1 LLQELLR
8 PALPALAGG
17 VSPALAR
24 FRRLT
29 MHCKALA
36 FVTMVSGAF
45 VAGLDAGGTLAPFS
59 YLRIFFPSRSTLK
72 KTQIHQNPDLQTC
85 NFSSTFQET
94 QFREHHEQASSV
106 MKEKQSTTNF
116 AGCFHLKLILN
127 TPHRSL
133 KVSISTPRTIG

>member
-8 PALPALAGG
+8 PALPALAGA

-45 VAGLDAGGTLAPFS
+45 VAGLDAGGISSLFF
-59 YLRIFFPSRSTLK
+59 IF
-72 KTQIHQNPDLQTC
+72 
-85 NFSSTFQET
+85 
-94 QFREHHEQASSV
+94 
-106 MKEKQSTTNF
+106 
-116 AGCFHLKLILN
+116 
-127 TPHRSL
+127 
-133 KVSISTPRTIG
+133 

>member
-8 PALPALAGG
+8 PALPALAAGA

-45 VAGLDAGGTLAPFS
+45 VAGLDAGGTLAS
-59 YLRIFFPSRSTLK
+59 FF
-72 KTQIHQNPDLQTC
+72 
-85 NFSSTFQET
+85 
-94 QFREHHEQASSV
+94 
-106 MKEKQSTTNF
+106 
-116 AGCFHLKLILN
+116 
-127 TPHRSL
+127 
-133 KVSISTPRTIG
+133 